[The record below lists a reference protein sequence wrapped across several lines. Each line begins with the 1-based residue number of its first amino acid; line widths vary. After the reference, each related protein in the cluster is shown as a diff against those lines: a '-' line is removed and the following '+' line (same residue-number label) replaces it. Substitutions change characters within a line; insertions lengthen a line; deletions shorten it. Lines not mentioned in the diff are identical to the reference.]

1 MNDEINASEQWLLD
15 GDCKK
20 CRRQRYCTKVCRK
33 NRIATER
40 EINAVITKAILK
52 RFVSAGKEADDE
64 Y

>member
-1 MNDEINASEQWLLD
+1 MNDEINVSEQWLLD
-15 GDCKK
+15 GDCEK
-20 CRRQRYCTKVCRK
+20 CRRQRYCTKGCRK

-40 EINAVITKAILK
+40 MINAVITKAILK